1 MKVMKVRKTD
11 VRKMDEIYRVV
22 NYIKSCRT
30 ANIDVTITIDKEK
43 SHLILN
49 ALQKALPNSHECITD
64 EDYRTCGNCG
74 SDVDVT
80 YDDYKYCPY
89 CGQML

>member
-1 MKVMKVRKTD
+1 
-11 VRKMDEIYRVV
+11 MDEINRVIS
-22 NYIKSCRT
+22 YMKSCREVD
-30 ANIDVTITIDKEK
+30 IDVIITIDKTR

-49 ALQKALPNSHECITD
+49 ALRKALPNSHECITD
-64 EDYRTCGNCG
+64 MDSQTCGNCG

-80 YDDYKYCPY
+80 FENYKYCPY